1 MNEPNSAKT
10 LLADVPDAVVN
21 TKKSFSI
28 VWLVPIVAVLIGGW
42 LAYKAISERGPN
54 ITISFKS
61 AEGLEAGKT
70 KIKYKNVE
78 IGQVESIG
86 FNQDLSCVV
95 VTAKLVKGAEKYLSK
110 NARFWVVRAHIE
122 ATGVYGLGTLFS
134 GAYIGVDP
142 GKGGVPVFEFEGL
155 DIPPVVTTDL
165 PGRHFLLNAETLSSL
180 DISSPVY
187 FRQIKVGQ
195 VVAHNLTEDGK
206 SVTIKVFVNAPY
218 HKFVHKNTRFWNA
231 GGLNVSVD
239 AAGIKVDT
247 ESFVTMMIGGIA
259 FETPVNLETGDPAA
273 DGDRFTLYQNHEGI
287 YEKNYQKKTYWV
299 LHFNGSVGGLSAGA
313 PVKIRGIQVG
323 KVVDIRMELSVKD
336 KAIRIP
342 VLIEIEPERITLIG
356 EQPKDE
362 DRLKITE
369 HLVSKG
375 LRAQLKIGN
384 LLTGQMFIELDMHP
398 DAPIQNIV
406 WSGEYPEIPT
416 IPTPIETIA
425 TGLTRLVDRLE
436 KLPIEQ
442 IGKGLQDAVQGTG
455 RLVNSPELQ
464 EAVRSLNET
473 LKQVNELAANLNT
486 DTAPAVGTALEQT
499 RKTLA
504 AVEKV
509 LGSDSALKQEA
520 KQALEEIAAAAR
532 AIRTLA
538 DYLEQHPEALL
549 RGKGNSQ

>member
-1 MNEPNSAKT
+1 MNEPNSAKN

-42 LAYKAISERGPN
+42 LTYKAISERGPS

-61 AEGLEAGKT
+61 AEGLEAQKT

-86 FNQDLSCVV
+86 FNQDLSRVV
-95 VTAKLVKGAEKYLSK
+95 VTAKLVKGAEKYLST

-206 SVTIKVFVNAPY
+206 SVTIKVFVNDPY

-273 DGDRFTLYQNHEGI
+273 DGDRFTLYRNHESI
-287 YEKNYQKKTYWV
+287 YEKTYQKKTYWV
-299 LHFNGSVGGLSAGA
+299 LHFNGSVGGLAAGA

-323 KVVDIRMELSVKD
+323 KVIDIRMELSVKD

-356 EQPKDE
+356 KQPKDE

-398 DAPIQNIV
+398 DAPVQSIV

-425 TGLTRLVDRLE
+425 TGLTRLVDRLD

-442 IGKGLQDAVQGTG
+442 IGKDLQDAVQGTG
-455 RLVNSPELQ
+455 RLVNSPDMQ

-473 LKQVNELAANLNT
+473 LKQVNELAANVNT
-486 DTAPAVGTALEQT
+486 DTAPAVGAALEQT

-532 AIRTLA
+532 AIRALA
-538 DYLEQHPEALL
+538 DYLERHPEALL

>member
-1 MNEPNSAKT
+1 MNEPNNNKT
-10 LLADVPDAVVN
+10 LLANVPDAVVH

-28 VWLVPIVAVLIGGW
+28 VWLVPIVAALIGGW
-42 LAYKAISERGPN
+42 LAYTAISEKGPT
-54 ITISFKS
+54 ITIAFKS
-61 AEGLEAGKT
+61 AEGLEAQKT

-86 FNQDLSCVV
+86 FNKDLSRVV
-95 VTAKLVKGAEKYLSK
+95 VTAKLVKGAEKYLTT
-110 NARFWVVRAHIE
+110 NTRFWIFRAHIGT
-122 ATGVYGLGTLFS
+122 TGVYGLGTLFS

-142 GKGGVPVFEFEGL
+142 GKGGAPVLEFEGL
-155 DIPPVVTTDL
+155 DTPPVVTTDL

-180 DISSPVY
+180 DIGSPVY

-195 VVAHNLTEDGK
+195 VVAHNLAEDGK
-206 SVTIKVFVNAPY
+206 SVTINIFINSPY
-218 HKFVHKNTRFWNA
+218 HKFVYKNTRFWNA

-239 AAGIKVDT
+239 ATGVKVDT

-259 FETPVNLETGDPAA
+259 FETPVNLETGIPAE
-273 DGDRFTLYQNHEGI
+273 DGDRFTLYRNHKSI
-287 YEKNYQKKTYWV
+287 YEKTYQKKAYWV
-299 LHFNGSVGGLSAGA
+299 LHFSGSVGGLAAGA
-313 PVKIRGIQVG
+313 PVKFRGIQVG
-323 KVVDIRMELSVKD
+323 KVVDIRMEFSMKN

-342 VLIEIEPERITLIG
+342 VLIEIEPERITVIG

-375 LRAQLKIGN
+375 LRAQLKMGN
-384 LLTGQMFIELDMHP
+384 LLTGQMFIELDMQP
-398 DAPIQNIV
+398 NAPPQSIV
-406 WSGEYPEIPT
+406 WSGEYPELPT
-416 IPTPIETIA
+416 MPTPIETIA
-425 TGLTRLVDRLE
+425 TGLARLIDRLD

-442 IGKGLQDAVQGTG
+442 IGQDLQDAVQGTG

-464 EAVRSLNET
+464 KALHSLNEA

-486 DTAPAVGTALEQT
+486 DTAPAVGTTLEQT

-509 LGSDSALKQEA
+509 LGSDSSLNQEA
-520 KQALEEIAAAAR
+520 RRALEELAAAAG

-538 DYLEQHPEALL
+538 DYLERHPEALL